1 MMISKSSAETL
12 KQNEGIIWLAVCVSA
27 GLICLGQFGLGNG
40 WQSLLVLNSGGVGLI
55 SCLGLSE
62 IRRRSDEQEI
72 QRLHEVATT
81 DALTGT
87 GNRRWFDQ
95 EMGRRVTQFRR
106 YRTPC
111 SLLVIDVDHFKNI
124 NDTWGHDVGD
134 QVLVAL
140 VRVITA
146 TLRDIDMLF
155 RVGGEE
161 FAALLPETDG
171 KNAATA
177 AERVRAAISD
187 LQIPV
192 GNRRIQINASV
203 GGSQLL
209 SSDSTETWYKRADT
223 ALLEAK
229 QSGRDRVVFYTS
241 SNPSSSIRV
250 QPSVGP
256 CKPADPSL

>member
-1 MMISKSSAETL
+1 M
-12 KQNEGIIWLAVCVSA
+12 
-27 GLICLGQFGLGNG
+27 
-40 WQSLLVLNSGGVGLI
+40 
-55 SCLGLSE
+55 
-62 IRRRSDEQEI
+62 
-72 QRLHEVATT
+72 
-81 DALTGT
+81 
-87 GNRRWFDQ
+87 
-95 EMGRRVTQFRR
+95 
-106 YRTPC
+106 
-111 SLLVIDVDHFKNI
+111 LVIDVDHFKSI

-146 TLRDIDMLF
+146 TLRDIDLLF

-209 SSDSTETWYKRADT
+209 SSDSTETWYKRADN

-250 QPSVGP
+250 QPSEAP